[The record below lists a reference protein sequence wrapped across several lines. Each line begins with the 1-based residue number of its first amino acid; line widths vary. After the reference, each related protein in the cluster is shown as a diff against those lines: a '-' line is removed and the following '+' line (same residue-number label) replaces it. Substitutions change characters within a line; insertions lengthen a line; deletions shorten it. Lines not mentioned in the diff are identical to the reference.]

1 MIESSV
7 KTHARRDRLT
17 ARFVCCANIRSVTSS
32 GHAFTAHPLNL
43 QVSCSYPLSNYLKM
57 TQMPSNVIPTKIG
70 LSSNGVQPLA
80 WMIPVKT
87 GIQDLGLSLDPGF
100 RRGDGVNQF

>member
-17 ARFVCCANIRSVTSS
+17 ARFVCCTNIQSVTSS

-57 TQMPSNVIPTKIG
+57 TQMPSNVIP
-70 LSSNGVQPLA
+70 
-80 WMIPVKT
+80 VKT

-100 RRGDGVNQF
+100 RQGDGVNQF